1 MLSLIYCELLKL
13 KRSKMVL
20 ISILGVMSTP
30 FMVFIDALQTHFK
43 HPEMSFTLADIYDA
57 SLLYSMLLT
66 NMMIYVAITAYLFS
80 REYTENTLKTI
91 LPIPISRMAFMLG
104 KFCILFLWI
113 IVLTVVIWGGIL
125 ILFALYHVIFG
136 MQDFSFV
143 VAGEWLLKLLLGSV
157 FMFLTISPFAFIAE
171 KTKGFVAPVIA
182 SAVIVM
188 GSAALSNQELG
199 ALYPWTATFFLIKGK
214 MESTG
219 YPILLAIGIIV
230 LVSVI
235 GFFATFSYFKREDL
249 K

>member
-1 MLSLIYCELLKL
+1 
-13 KRSKMVL
+13 MVL

-30 FMVFIDALQTHFK
+30 FMVFIDAGQTHFK
-43 HPEMSFTLADIYDA
+43 HPELSFTLGDIYDV

-113 IVLTVVIWGGIL
+113 IVLTVVIWGSIL
-125 ILFALYHVIFG
+125 ILFALYHVVFG
-136 MQDFSFV
+136 MQEFSFV

-171 KTKGFVAPVIA
+171 KTKGFVAPVDCFRSHCHGECLPFQSRIRC
-182 SAVIVM
+182 VISVDNCF
-188 GSAALSNQELG
+188 LFDKRKNRKYRVSNLVG
-199 ALYPWTATFFLIKGK
+199 NRYYRFGIRHRFLCDI
-214 MESTG
+214 
-219 YPILLAIGIIV
+219 
-230 LVSVI
+230 
-235 GFFATFSYFKREDL
+235 
-249 K
+249 